1 MMSLRSLKRLLIKL
15 VLCACLSVSLSHAQ
29 EIAVIVGADS
39 TIKQLSLKQV
49 QRIFLR
55 KERLTEQG
63 KQWIPVNLNNHHLQR
78 KIFTEQ
84 LLKKSTFE
92 LERYWNEQYFNGIS
106 PPYVLASEEAVL
118 RFVSETPNALGYI
131 ILCRID
137 KRVKHVYIIRIK
149 NALPELCP

>member
-1 MMSLRSLKRLLIKL
+1 MMILRYLSRRLITLT
-15 VLCACLSVSLSHAQ
+15 LCAFLSVSLSQAQ
-29 EIAVIVGADS
+29 EIAVIVGANS
-39 TIKQLSLKQV
+39 TIKHLSLKQV

-55 KERLTEQG
+55 KERLTKQG

-78 KIFTEQ
+78 KIFTKQ

-131 ILCRID
+131 LDCRMD
-137 KRVKHVYIIRIK
+137 QRVKHVYTLRIK
-149 NALPELCP
+149 AVPELCP

>member
-1 MMSLRSLKRLLIKL
+1 MMILRYLSRLLIKL
-15 VLCACLSVSLSHAQ
+15 TLCAFLSVSLSHAQ
-29 EIAVIVGADS
+29 HIAVIVGTDS
-39 TIKQLSLKQV
+39 TIKHLSLKQV

-55 KERLTEQG
+55 KERLTKQG
-63 KQWIPVNLNNHHLQR
+63 EQWIPVNLNNHHLQR

-131 ILCRID
+131 VLCHID
-137 KRVKHVYIIRIK
+137 QRVKRVYTMRIK
-149 NALPELCP
+149 AVPELCP